1 MVRTAFTLI
10 ELIFA
15 IVVMSIVMLSFP
27 MIMQVDSDARER
39 AFAQEAALAASAKMA
54 QLLTYQWD
62 ERSLDWGD
70 LAENIQTSARLLD
83 DTNHS
88 TNAFARVAGTQSRV
102 GGGHRQFFPAVT
114 NASALADDNNTLI
127 GGREVVVGLDEQG
140 LSFGPG
146 SGFDAGFA
154 AGSFGYKRNYQMQ
167 IAIGRVDDGS
177 TVDYTQPNIGFVFT
191 QGDVGGQTNLRVAE
205 VSIRDGDTNRVLTR
219 LYSYA
224 ANIGEYQAYSRIR
237 P

>member
-1 MVRTAFTLI
+1 MVRHAFTLI

-62 ERSLDWGD
+62 ERSLDWND

-88 TNAFARVAGTQSRV
+88 TNAFNRVAGTEFRPA
-102 GGGHRQFFPAVT
+102 GGHRTFFTSET
-114 NASALADDNNTLI
+114 NATAIGDQNASVNALDD
-127 GGREVVVGLDEQG
+127 RG
-140 LSFGPG
+140 LSFVTG
-146 SGFDAGFA
+146 SGFDAGFV
-154 AGSFGYKRNYQMQ
+154 AGSFGYKRNYEMQ
-167 IAIGRVDDGS
+167 IVIDHVDDGS
-177 TVDYTQPNIGFVFT
+177 TVDYTQPAIGFVFS
-191 QGDVGGQTNLRVAE
+191 QGGAGGKTNLRVAE
-205 VSIRDGDTNRVLTR
+205 VTIRDGATGPILTR

-224 ANIGEYQAYSRIR
+224 ANIGEYQAYSRVR